1 MPLYKQTE
9 LSGTAYNRAHLVV
22 CENPMGGNPSVSF
35 HEQRVVLSDS
45 NETVVQNIGVF
56 RAEMNM
62 ANLDTE
68 FTLVDA
74 NGDPTGATM
83 TYAQVY
89 GVLQSL
95 YMHLAQQRDQTGL

>member
-56 RAEMNM
+56 RAEMTTE
-62 ANLDTE
+62 NLGSE
-68 FTLVDA
+68 FLLVDM
-74 NGDPTGATM
+74 NGEPTGATM

-95 YMHLAQQRDQTGL
+95 HMHLAALRDQAGT